1 MVCEG
6 KTMTRKP
13 ITLDCAQRSDAWYA
27 ARLGIPTAS
36 GFCRLVT
43 VEGKRRK
50 GLTPQ
55 RYIDELVYDRLT
67 GVPSDTFEGF
77 SMRRGLELEP
87 HARCWYELATSR
99 KVRKVG
105 FVFGDDSRKWG
116 CSPDGITEG
125 GGIEIKCLSRSEF
138 VASISGRIK
147 EDYAIQAQGEM
158 WVCGADWWDLITYT
172 EEDGKAIGHVQRIER
187 DEAMHAAFEEV
198 VPEVAE
204 IAELATE
211 IVRANIGKWG
221 GVTLRQIQEALG
233 PEWVRW
239 DPNSDGATV
248 NMEDI

>member
-1 MVCEG
+1 
-6 KTMTRKP
+6 MTRKP

-43 VEGKRRK
+43 GDGKRRK

-67 GVPSDTFEGF
+67 GVPSDTFESF
-77 SMRRGLELEP
+77 AMRRGLELEP
-87 HARCWYELATSR
+87 HARCWYELATCR
-99 KVRKVG
+99 KVNKVG
-105 FVFGDDSRKWG
+105 FVFGDESRKWG

-125 GGIEIKCLSRSEF
+125 GGIEIKCLSRSAF
-138 VASISGRIK
+138 VASVSGRID

-172 EEDGKAIGHVQRIER
+172 EEDNKAIGHVQRIEH

-198 VPEVAE
+198 VPEAADFVERSAFT
-204 IAELATE
+204 L
-211 IVRANIGKWG
+211 RAILKNHGDI
-221 GVTLRQIQEALG
+221 TLRQIQDALG
-233 PEWVRW
+233 PEWFKY
-239 DPNSDGATV
+239 DPSGGDKI
-248 NMEDI
+248 NMEGCEV